1 MIMVEFVVDN
11 AILISII
18 MIAIGFG
25 VFSWDFIS
33 FNFMKP
39 KYKLDENGFV
49 MYYYPEFNY
58 WSYVCGWDD
67 NDSKRTVTIH
77 DTIRGIIFD
86 YEYDGPGRYKFKMSK
101 DELKTLPYKT
111 CRELHREQTKLID
124 KEDALLKKILTF

>member
-1 MIMVEFVVDN
+1 MVEFVVDN

-49 MYYYPEFNY
+49 MYYYPEFN
-58 WSYVCGWDD
+58 SVV
-67 NDSKRTVTIH
+67 RL
-77 DTIRGIIFD
+77 RM
-86 YEYDGPGRYKFKMSK
+86 GR
-101 DELKTLPYKT
+101 
-111 CRELHREQTKLID
+111 Q
-124 KEDALLKKILTF
+124 